1 MNIVQRWV
9 WGLLGYK
16 CCLPVH
22 QHELN
27 KILKD
32 QYKATTENMQL
43 QLDHQRGQLFE
54 FFRQQEEQK
63 EQKVIEVR
71 LVK

>member
-1 MNIVQRWV
+1 MNIVQRWI

-22 QHELN
+22 HHELKGILEDYYN
-27 KILKD
+27 KVKKNQD
-32 QYKATTENMQL
+32 DARATM
-43 QLDHQRGQLFE
+43 FE
-54 FFRQQEEQK
+54 YLRKMEEDKSQEPL
-63 EQKVIEVR
+63 EVR